1 MESPPQRLKENR
13 LETRHL
19 NIIIV
24 EDDVAHAE
32 AIRRS
37 FVSNGVD
44 IDITIVST
52 LREFRERSAR
62 NPPDIAIMDL
72 NLPDGRA
79 VEVMTSPPENG
90 AFPILL
96 MTSFGNEHVAVEAI
110 KSGAIDY
117 IVKSPEAF
125 SRMPRIVERALREWS
140 LLSDRK
146 RSENII
152 RESEA
157 RFHTLSNQ
165 FNALLDTLPD
175 RIILHGADRKV
186 IWANK
191 SATSALA
198 QAAGTDE
205 SHCFTLWHDSN
216 VPCDTCP
223 VVESFHNGESVI
235 TDVTALDGKV
245 WELRAIPVKES
256 GQVVS
261 VIEVCRDISEHRKLE
276 DQLRQ
281 SQKMEAVGRL
291 AGGVAHDFNNML
303 NVMTG
308 YTELAL
314 KRVAGDEKVSSY
326 LHGVLDAGRRSAD
339 LTRQL
344 LAFSRSQVVQPR
356 ILDINKSIDDEMKLL
371 HKLISEDIRLTFIPD
386 DDVGPILMDPTQIDQ
401 ILVNLVVNARDAI
414 EGAGDITITTANA
427 DLDEPYC
434 QMHRGAAPGAY
445 VCIKVSDTGNGMD
458 AATIERI
465 FEPFFTTK
473 ELGKGTGLGLATV
486 YGIVKQNNGEIH
498 AESKSGAGTTF
509 VIHIPRQHPVEAE
522 SDFESA
528 CQAPRGNETILLVED
543 DESNL
548 TIARLLLEECGY
560 TVIGST
566 SPSEACSLFQ
576 QHVGEISLLLS
587 DVIMPELNGREL
599 YEQIKVFNPDVKVL
613 FMSGYTDDIITT
625 RGVLPEET
633 NFIHKP
639 FTVTQLAKKVRMVL
653 DGESCS

>member
-1 MESPPQRLKENR
+1 ME
-13 LETRHL
+13 LEQL
-19 NIIIV
+19 AILVV
-24 EDDVAHAE
+24 EDDAAHAE
-32 AIRRS
+32 AIRRA
-37 FVSNGVD
+37 FLSNGVTAE
-44 IDITIVST
+44 IITVST
-52 LREFRERSAR
+52 LREFREQSAQ

-110 KSGAIDY
+110 KSGALDY

-125 SRMPRIVERALREWS
+125 SHMPRTVERALREWN

-146 RSENII
+146 QSENVI

-175 RIILHGADRKV
+175 RIILHGTDRQV
-186 IWANK
+186 IWANR

-198 QAAGTDE
+198 QAEGTDE
-205 SHCFTLWHDSN
+205 SHCFTLWHDNN
-216 VPCDTCP
+216 VPCDRCP
-223 VVESFHNGESVI
+223 VVESFHTGNSII
-235 TDVTALDGKV
+235 TDVASSDGKV
-245 WELRAIPVKES
+245 WELRAIPVKEN

-281 SQKMEAVGRL
+281 SQKMDAVGRL

-303 NVMTG
+303 NVITG

-314 KRVAGDEKVSSY
+314 KRVAGDEKASSY

-344 LAFSRSQVVQPR
+344 LAFSRNQVVQPR
-356 ILDINKSIDDEMKLL
+356 ILDINKSISDEMKLL
-371 HKLISEDIRLTFIPD
+371 QKLISEDIRLTFIPD
-386 DDVGPILMDPTQIDQ
+386 EDTGPILMDPTQIDQ

-498 AESKSGAGTTF
+498 AESKPGAGATF

-522 SDFESA
+522 SGFESA
-528 CQAPRGNETILLVED
+528 CPVSRGNETILLVED

-548 TIARLLLEECGY
+548 TIARLLLEESGY

-639 FTVTQLAKKVRMVL
+639 FTVTQLAEKVRMVL